1 MSDTTNPIAAPHTAP
16 LHPIPITT
24 ADSATSFAQ
33 PTTATSFAQPTTA
46 TATASASASASASA
60 AAVTAAASAATATA
74 PAANANAAA
83 AANWFGRNVYVR
95 NLPPVNPLTFEMP
108 SERHIQALFSRFG
121 TIERLRVIRDRV
133 TSFPVGHALILFTSA
148 ESAQAA
154 IHFINNNFHGM
165 TLWPSFNKPS
175 ATLWL
180 PKEVFG

>member
-1 MSDTTNPIAAPHTAP
+1 MSDTTNSIAAPHTAP
-16 LHPIPITT
+16 PHQIPP
-24 ADSATSFAQ
+24 DSTI
-33 PTTATSFAQPTTA
+33 
-46 TATASASASASASA
+46 
-60 AAVTAAASAATATA
+60 TAAAPAVA
-74 PAANANAAA
+74 PAAA
-83 AANWFGRNVYVR
+83 AAAAAAPPNWFGRNVYIR

-108 SERHIQALFSRFG
+108 SERHVQALFSRFG

-133 TSFPVGHALILFTSA
+133 TSFPVGHALILFTTA

-180 PKEVFG
+180 PKEVFA